1 MNIKMTG
8 TKQATKLFTA
18 KLTYI
23 NSTHI
28 FTMTLGIHNLPTKR
42 LYTFTINEEYCKF
55 LHEYTNTH
63 TNANADDCISYGTN
77 YQCHRKHINIP
88 RQIYK

>member
-18 KLTYI
+18 KSMYI

-28 FTMTLGIHNLPTKR
+28 FTWHWAYTTYQRRDSIHLQ
-42 LYTFTINEEYCKF
+42 L
-55 LHEYTNTH
+55 
-63 TNANADDCISYGTN
+63 
-77 YQCHRKHINIP
+77 
-88 RQIYK
+88 

>member
-18 KLTYI
+18 KSMYI

-28 FTMTLGIHNLPTKR
+28 FTWHWAYTTYQRRDSIHLQLMSNTVNSCMNTQIHTQMQMQMTVYHMGQI
-42 LYTFTINEEYCKF
+42 INATE
-55 LHEYTNTH
+55 NT
-63 TNANADDCISYGTN
+63 
-77 YQCHRKHINIP
+77 
-88 RQIYK
+88 